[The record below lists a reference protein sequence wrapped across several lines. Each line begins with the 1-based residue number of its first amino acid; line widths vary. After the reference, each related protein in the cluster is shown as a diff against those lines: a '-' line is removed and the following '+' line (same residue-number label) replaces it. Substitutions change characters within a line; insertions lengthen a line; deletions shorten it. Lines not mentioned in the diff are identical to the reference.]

1 MNVLFLIALKTDFA
15 FAYVFLQVYLLTT
28 SVKISN
34 GFFKKKVSYLSFMNI
49 MGKLE
54 SLLFSVIIFN

>member
-28 SVKISN
+28 SVKMSN
-34 GFFKKKVSYLSFMNI
+34 GFLEKKVSYLSFMNI